1 MTTGER
7 MRARRK
13 ELGFS
18 ADYVAEKLNV
28 NRSTVFRYEGGDID
42 KLPIDILEPL
52 SEILQTTPAYL
63 MGWDSNAESISPA
76 ITKHEQIM
84 LDKYRKLDDIGRYTV
99 DTTLEAQYKRCT
111 EPKIDL
117 IAAHSDDYSEEQQ
130 ELMLQD
136 LEELEKLHKK
146 RTNQ

>member
-1 MTTGER
+1 MKLTTGER
-7 MRARRK
+7 MKARRK

-18 ADYVAEKLNV
+18 AEYVAEKLNV

-63 MGWDSNAESISPA
+63 MGWESNNEMTLPTL
-76 ITKHEQIM
+76 TKHEQDM
-84 LDKYRKLDDIGRYTV
+84 LDKYRKLDNIGKYTV

-111 EPKIDL
+111 QPTQEL
-117 IAAHSDDYSEEQQ
+117 RAAHMDDTSEEQQ
-130 ELMLQD
+130 NLLKQD
-136 LEELEKLHKK
+136 LDEL
-146 RTNQ
+146 